1 MAKIPV
7 KNAPFF
13 SESDVRNTQIVILDD
28 YDEGPA
34 YGLWKM
40 FGNRPVLRLGNLS
53 HSPSHESRMIVP
65 LPGSSNPFWQAE
77 WVDYGC
83 GESEILRT
91 FSDRVL
97 KFYDI
102 SQRSSRPERR
112 LRLTMIDRQQQRR
125 LLDKQ
130 RLFEKLKSTYPSI
143 DMELIDFATLPLREQ
158 LEFVHGTDILVGVH
172 GAGLTH
178 GIFLPPNSTLVEIQP
193 PRLNHK
199 GFKLVAESL
208 GHQYITADGEY
219 HETEDNTGD
228 WHQDDVYMPEKSF
241 LELMELAT
249 TNTVS

>member
-1 MAKIPV
+1 
-7 KNAPFF
+7 
-13 SESDVRNTQIVILDD
+13 
-28 YDEGPA
+28 
-34 YGLWKM
+34 
-40 FGNRPVLRLGNLS
+40 
-53 HSPSHESRMIVP
+53 
-65 LPGSSNPFWQAE
+65 
-77 WVDYGC
+77 
-83 GESEILRT
+83 
-91 FSDRVL
+91 
-97 KFYDI
+97 
-102 SQRSSRPERR
+102 
-112 LRLTMIDRQQQRR
+112 MIDRQQQRR

-241 LELMELAT
+241 LELMELAIT
-249 TNTVS
+249 STVS